1 MNRPLRSHPDPD
13 LIVVDAVVVDA
24 DSAAEAVEVIVEIAV
39 KEVIA
44 EIVVIVVA
52 VAAVVTVNLAL
63 SAQLQLND
71 LFDFQR

>member
-1 MNRPLRSHPDPD
+1 MNRPSRSLPAQD
-13 LIVVDAVVVDA
+13 LIVVTDAVVDA
-24 DSAAEAVEVIVEIAV
+24 DSAEAVEVIAEIAES
-39 KEVIA
+39 EVIA
-44 EIVVIVVA
+44 EIVAIVVA